1 MTPLSGL
8 LALSTAAFTAV
19 QTELL
24 AAGPLPR
31 MAPALGVS
39 EGRVAGY

>member
-19 QTELL
+19 KTELL
-24 AAGPLPR
+24 PAGPLPR
-31 MAPALGVS
+31 MAPDLGVS